1 MFKRDDRVC
10 RETDGAGGRRGA
22 PPPGRG
28 RGRGRGPR
36 AGPWAGPVGG
46 AGRGLPSRSAPAGR
60 AALGPVPSI
69 GLAVLPPADT
79 KPCAE
84 GGISERRSP
93 GEGAGSVSDPRL
105 QGGGGEGGAEPPAV
119 TCGSLERCS
128 LWIPG
133 VNIPLTPL
141 GAVQT

>member
-1 MFKRDDRVC
+1 MCVAKR
-10 RETDGAGGRRGA
+10 TAPAAAGGRHHRAVGGA
-22 PPPGRG
+22 EGGARG
-28 RGRGRGPR
+28 RGRGRGP
-36 AGPWAGPVGG
+36 W
-46 AGRGLPSRSAPAGR
+46 AGRGLPIRSAPAGR